1 MKKTKVIVGL
11 SGGVDSSVAAL
22 LLKEQGYDVEAV
34 FMQNWDDSTGVLDGD
49 CHWED
54 DYDFAKIVAKQLG
67 IKLHHLNLVGEY
79 RKRIVDYMFSEYEAG
94 RTPNPDILC
103 NREIK
108 FDTFLKHVLSLGAD
122 KVATGHYVGNNELD
136 NGEYQLLQGID
147 FNKDQSY
154 FLSQLNQDQIS
165 KSIFPLADLTK
176 PQIREIAKEYNLAS
190 QSKKDSQGLCFIGK
204 VDLPT
209 FLKQQL
215 VPRPGNVI
223 EISKDSGK
231 DQIDSIDFED
241 PEIAVSPYHFDHSF
255 GRVVGEH
262 QGVQFYTIGQRKGLN
277 IGGFPEPLYIINIDN
292 DSNTIYVGQGEDHPL
307 LNRKGLFINNKD
319 IHFIRPSLEMN
330 VGDEEEFDVRFR
342 HRQPLQKARLQRV
355 ENGMRVIFDNKQL
368 GISPGQFAV
377 WYKGRECVGSGA
389 IS

>member
-1 MKKTKVIVGL
+1 MKKQKVIVGL

-22 LLKEQGYDVEAV
+22 LLIEQGYEVEAV

-122 KVATGHYVGNNELD
+122 KVATGHYVGNNLLQ
-136 NGEYQLLQGID
+136 NGEFQLLQGID
-147 FNKDQSY
+147 SNKDQSY
-154 FLSQLNQDQIS
+154 FLSQLNQEQIS

-176 PQIREIAKEYNLAS
+176 PQIREIAKNHDLAS

-215 VPRPGNVI
+215 VPRPGDVI
-223 EISKDSGK
+223 EISKEMGRE
-231 DQIDSIDFED
+231 QIEALDFTD
-241 PEIAVSPYHFDHSF
+241 PDIAVSPYHFDRSF
-255 GRVVGEH
+255 GKVVGQH

-292 DSNTIYVGQGEDHPL
+292 KSNTIYVGQGEDHPL
-307 LNRKGLFINNKD
+307 LNRKGLFIKEKD
-319 IHFIRPSLEMN
+319 IHFIRPSMEMALN
-330 VGDEEEFDVRFR
+330 DDKEFDVRFR
-342 HRQPLQKARLQRV
+342 HRQPLQKANLQKV
-355 ENGMRVIFDNKQL
+355 ENGLRVIFNEKQQ

-377 WYKGRECVGSGA
+377 WYEGRECIGSGP